1 MTLEEMKRIAAAR
14 TRGEWKASEP
24 SEFDK
29 ALAGVTVDD
38 RFHILT
44 YMPYEDSGIPIED
57 AEFIAMAANNIDAL
71 LAVVEAAKACR
82 EFSKTPV
89 LSPMRMLEGEEL
101 LERLHKALDALDTE

>member
-71 LAVVEAAKACR
+71 LAVVEAAKECATGALWLDEKTIVPLIDLTSR
-82 EFSKTPV
+82 EK
-89 LSPMRMLEGEEL
+89 LQRALEA
-101 LERLHKALDALDTE
+101 LEKE